1 MRRIDYVVSLSE
13 RHAGV
18 TLRFDLTPALR
29 APLAVL
35 ACSLALVGLL
45 WTVQHVRLLAA
56 EREGAEYARRL
67 AAAEAGFTRV
77 RSVERDVARLRALA
91 DRIAA
96 VRRSG
101 PQRSDA
107 IAALG
112 NRLPPDAWLTSLRAD
127 RVALTLEGHGAQV
140 ATVGTAIASLAR
152 LKPYAGVRL
161 LSVREDAA
169 RAGVAYALALDQ
181 PR

>member
-1 MRRIDYVVSLSE
+1 MRRIDYVTTWTE

-18 TLRFDLTPALR
+18 TVRLTVPASLR

-35 ACSLALVGLL
+35 ACSVALVAVL

-56 EREGAEYARRL
+56 ERDGADYARRL
-67 AAAEAGFTRV
+67 AAAETGFARV
-77 RSVERDVARLRALA
+77 RSVERDVVRLRALA
-91 DRIAA
+91 GRMAA
-96 VRRSG
+96 IRRSG
-101 PQRSDA
+101 PQRADE
-107 IAALG
+107 IATLG

-127 RVALTLEGHGAQV
+127 RVALTVEGHGARLG
-140 ATVGTAIASLAR
+140 TVGSTIAGLAH
-152 LKPYAGVRL
+152 LPPYAEVRL

-169 RAGVAYALALDQ
+169 RAGVDYALALDQ